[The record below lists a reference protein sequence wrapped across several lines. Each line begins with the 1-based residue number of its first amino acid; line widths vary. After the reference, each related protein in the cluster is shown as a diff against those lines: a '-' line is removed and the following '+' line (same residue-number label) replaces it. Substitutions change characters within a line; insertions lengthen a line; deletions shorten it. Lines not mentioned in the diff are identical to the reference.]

1 MAEQRFDRR
10 FLGFGIGF
18 PWAVAFCFAAVALFL
33 RRGVPEPM
41 GLHWNGLHAD
51 LTLRFPVFV
60 LCNAVLIG
68 VLGSLCGALAA
79 ARLPHRWLRRLL
91 MGLAVALSLF
101 LATIGA
107 ALLMGQ
113 QGLATADGGAAD
125 AMVLALGGGAAL
137 ALGVIMM
144 FVYQPAPFWTSR
156 DDQALLEEQAALTG
170 QSALSYWITARSSSY
185 VLLIMLLLLVGS
197 LLLLI
202 SPWVAL
208 GFVIL
213 LLLAM
218 ANLFARVSIDS
229 SSQTERRLRLKIAG
243 FLPVCTVPVELIRP
257 LEVLPI
263 QLWPLGGPG
272 LRWLH
277 GNLRFI
283 ARSGYAL
290 RLGSGS
296 GAEFILGARD
306 EEQAQAVF
314 AYLKSATGNR

>member
-51 LTLRFPVFV
+51 VTLSFPAFV
-60 LCNAVLIG
+60 VCNAVAIG
-68 VLGSLCGALAA
+68 VVGSLCGALAG
-79 ARLPHRWLRRLL
+79 ARLPRRWLRRML

-125 AMVLALGGGAAL
+125 AMVLALGGGVAL
-137 ALGVIMM
+137 ALGVIMV
-144 FVYQPAPFWTSR
+144 FVYQPATFWTSR
-156 DDQALLEEQAALTG
+156 DDQALLEEQAALSG
-170 QSALSYWITARSSSY
+170 QPALSYWITARSSSF
-185 VLLIMLLLLVGS
+185 VLLVMLLVLVGGLLV
-197 LLLLI
+197 LV

-213 LLLAM
+213 VLLAM
-218 ANLFARVSIDS
+218 ASLAARVSIDS
-229 SSQTERRLRLKIAG
+229 SSQSERRLRLKIAG
-243 FLPVCTVPVELIRP
+243 VVPVCTVPLELICP
-257 LEVLPI
+257 IEVLPI

-277 GNLRFI
+277 GNLRFF
-283 ARSGYAL
+283 ARSGFAL
-290 RLGSGS
+290 RVAAGSNT
-296 GAEFILGARD
+296 ELVLGARD
-306 EEQAQAVF
+306 EEQAQAVLD
-314 AYLKSATGNR
+314 YLKAATGNR